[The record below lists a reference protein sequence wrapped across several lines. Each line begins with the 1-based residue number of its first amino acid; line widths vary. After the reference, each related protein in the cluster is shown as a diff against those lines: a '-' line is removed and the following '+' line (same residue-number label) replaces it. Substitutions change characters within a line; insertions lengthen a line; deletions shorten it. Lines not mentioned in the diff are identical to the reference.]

1 MAEEPYVLSVMPGD
15 EIVWDVEV
23 RSRSRLRY
31 VWATFIEESEEP
43 STRLVL
49 GGEVYSFEPSE
60 PGRINEAE
68 LLYSETHSDQLIA
81 GDYRL
86 RAMEVVT
93 SQGANISLMP
103 DLLPGA
109 VIWFE
114 EEPDRAILK
123 LMDSTLRVR

>member
-1 MAEEPYVLSVMPGD
+1 MTAESYVLGVMPGD

-43 STRLVL
+43 STHLVL
-49 GGEVYSFEPSE
+49 GGEVHSFGLSE

-68 LLYSETHSDQLIA
+68 LLYSETHSDPLIA

-86 RAMEVVT
+86 RAMEVIT
-93 SQGANISLMP
+93 SKGANISLMP
-103 DLLPGA
+103 DLLPA
-109 VIWFE
+109 VVIRFE
-114 EEPDRAILK
+114 DEPDRR
-123 LMDSTLRVR
+123 SSSS